1 MEERN
6 NLRLAAYAILV
17 GFALVLILCGFVACG
32 QMTALA
38 DEPKIIMNG
47 EYVENDPQAGAID
60 IQAPPINRIS
70 EALDQADI
78 DQYYYFD
85 MGRISDPERQLEGV
99 AIEKGWVYDETLPWS
114 KEEQIKQFLGIR
126 PKYEYLGE
134 FRLTY
139 YCPCSKC
146 NGNNKAIDRMGNPL
160 VWGTVAVDPKVIPLG
175 TKLVIDGYDAVF
187 TARDTGGN
195 WVQGHH
201 IDVYVPVSHKEA
213 LAMCVDENRKVWKV
227 E

>member
-1 MEERN
+1 MDEERN
-6 NLRLAAYAILV
+6 NLRLAAYAILT
-17 GFALVLILCGFVACG
+17 GFALVLILCGFMACG

-47 EYVENDPQAGAID
+47 KYVENDPQAGAID
-60 IQAPPINRIS
+60 IQVPPINRIS
-70 EALDQADI
+70 DALDEVDAN
-78 DQYYYFD
+78 
-85 MGRISDPERQLEGV
+85 GRQM
-99 AIEKGWVYDETLPWS
+99 K
-114 KEEQIKQFLGIR
+114 
-126 PKYEYLGE
+126 YLGD

-139 YCPCSKC
+139 YCPCATC
-146 NGNNKAIDRMGNPL
+146 NGNSKAIDRLGNPL
-160 VWGTVAVDPKVIPLG
+160 VWGTVAVDPKLIPLG
-175 TKLVIDGYDAVF
+175 TQLVIDGYDMIF
-187 TARDTGGN
+187 TARDTGGK